1 MTDKQYII
9 QLIENE
15 NDYFQD
21 ISYVKD
27 IDICSISIIK
37 CKSPWDAIKFS
48 EAYTFHSEYKPKLDY
63 LINFVKKLAGKKVKV
78 NLIKINL
85 SYES

>member
-9 QLIENE
+9 QLIET
-15 NDYFQD
+15 DYLNNQD

-27 IDICSISIIK
+27 INICSISIIK

-48 EAYTFHSEYKPKLDY
+48 EPYTFHSEYKPKLDY
-63 LINFVKKLAGKKVKV
+63 LIDFVKKLAGKKVKV

>member
-1 MTDKQYII
+1 MTDTQYVI
-9 QLIENE
+9 QLIET
-15 NDYFQD
+15 DYFNNQD

-27 IDICSISIIK
+27 VDICSISIIK

-48 EAYTFHSEYKPKLDY
+48 EPYTFHSEYKPKLDN
-63 LINFVKKLAGKKVKV
+63 LIGFVKKLVGKKVKV
-78 NLIKINL
+78 NLIKISL